1 MPVKGTEYHDGMNPE
16 GRFQLYISG
25 KNIDSGSMESTQISF
40 VLKKPQLVIQVQ
52 THITI
57 SYCDRQGFFPE
68 HIAAGNIF
76 FVPARY
82 GKYFLVPLGS
92 SNHWSERGNGGHHC
106 VQEHDT
112 ARAHPGWNSRG
123 GLGSPSSTNHRDK
136 VKVTSCKNVST
147 HSGWSKQ
154 TGLPNQARF
163 I

>member
-1 MPVKGTEYHDGMNPE
+1 MIDIYLEFINYTWFTGLLVFLYNYIIHLIDLFYRTEKIVTMPVKGTEYHDGMNPE

-57 SYCDRQGFFPE
+57 SDCDRQGFFPE

-92 SNHWSERGNGGHHC
+92 SNH
-106 VQEHDT
+106 
-112 ARAHPGWNSRG
+112 
-123 GLGSPSSTNHRDK
+123 
-136 VKVTSCKNVST
+136 
-147 HSGWSKQ
+147 
-154 TGLPNQARF
+154 
-163 I
+163 

>member
-1 MPVKGTEYHDGMNPE
+1 MIDIYLEFINYTWFTGLLVFLYNYIIHLIDLFYRTEKIVTMPIKGTEYHDGMNPE

-76 FVPARY
+76 L
-82 GKYFLVPLGS
+82 FL
-92 SNHWSERGNGGHHC
+92 R
-106 VQEHDT
+106 DT
-112 ARAHPGWNSRG
+112 VNIF
-123 GLGSPSSTNHRDK
+123 LY
-136 VKVTSCKNVST
+136 
-147 HSGWSKQ
+147 
-154 TGLPNQARF
+154 L
-163 I
+163 